1 MKNFFS
7 IFVVL
12 VATLPLN
19 LFATFEPIKTIESQN
34 DLKGCI
40 NPNFPKLAIDNHSGS
55 LDAGKM
61 NIKSNGEIQ
70 LDEIVFNFLNYAIF
84 SFLDKVALFTR
95 FNDFSSPVFNLFF
108 AKTPRAR
115 IFAALFCC
123 YWSALIDF
131 GVG

>member
-70 LDEIVFNFLNYAIF
+70 LEFRK
-84 SFLDKVALFTR
+84 S
-95 FNDFSSPVFNLFF
+95 
-108 AKTPRAR
+108 
-115 IFAALFCC
+115 
-123 YWSALIDF
+123 
-131 GVG
+131 